1 MKNTSPVETL
11 NRCPEKDKGFIRIYF
26 PKPLYLN
33 KNIPFIFMLLKDC
46 ITFTVT
52 KKRPLKITSLE
63 CSKKYLAEL
72 LKELNWRKQ

>member
-1 MKNTSPVETL
+1 MKTNSVETL
-11 NRCPEKDKGFIRIYF
+11 NRSLEEDKGFIRIYF
-26 PKPLYLN
+26 PEPLPVR
-33 KNIPFIFMLLKDC
+33 KVIPLIFMLLKDC
-46 ITFTVT
+46 ISFTVT